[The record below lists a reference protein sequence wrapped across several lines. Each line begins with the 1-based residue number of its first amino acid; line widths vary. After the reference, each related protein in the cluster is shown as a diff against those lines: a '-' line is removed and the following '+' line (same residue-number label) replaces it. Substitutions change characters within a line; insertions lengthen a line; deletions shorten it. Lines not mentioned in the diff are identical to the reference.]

1 MAESIG
7 EIQLDL
13 VVNQG
18 QFNKQMLGISSLA
31 KKTGAALAGAFAIKK
46 IVNFGKECLE
56 LGSDLAEVQNVV
68 DVSFPTMSAKINDF
82 AKGAAASFGLSET
95 MAKKFTG
102 TFGAMA
108 SAFGFTEKESL
119 KMSTALTG
127 LAGDVASF
135 YNISQDEA
143 YTKLKSVFT
152 GETETLKDLGVV
164 MTQTALDS
172 YALANGY
179 GKVTSKMTEQEKVA
193 LRYKFVT
200 EQLTKASGDFARTSD
215 SWANQ
220 TRLLS
225 LQFDSLKASIGQ
237 GLINAFTPIIK
248 VINTVMQKL
257 NVLMERFAQLTGKAF
272 GKQDTED
279 SVSGYEDMAVSADKA
294 ADSAADVGKSAKK
307 AAKEVKN
314 STLSFDKINKLD
326 ANSSSSPDTS
336 FKSGA
341 GAGNVSSIGDGEGAK
356 QSGMLDELKKKINQV
371 GALFAKG
378 FKLGSGNLP
387 QKIKSIKS
395 HLAGIGKS
403 LNDIF
408 TDSQVQAAFTK
419 LVALMI
425 ENAGKITGSIASIG
439 ATMADNLIGG
449 LDIFLQ
455 KNKGRIKQ
463 YLISMFNITGEI
475 STIKANFAM
484 AVADIFSVFG
494 EYDAKSITAS
504 IISIISQAFM
514 GVNELCAKIG
524 RDILNFIT
532 KPIIDNKGSIKDALR
547 NTLKPLSTVFR
558 SLESVSSSTW
568 DKIQSTYDQSVK
580 PLLDSLANG
589 ISGWM
594 KTFLDGYN
602 TYIAPVLATLS
613 EKFKSVMD
621 SSIKPAINAVIGL
634 LGNLIDIVKIFWEN
648 VLQPWVNWC
657 IKNIVPIFAEVFKQA
672 GSIILEAFGGISKVI
687 GGISTILSG
696 ICGIIKGV
704 VQGDWKSAWESAKSI
719 VSGVVTAIKG
729 IFTPVVTIIKAA
741 FAPLI
746 IFFKTLWN
754 SIKNVFTSVPNFFN
768 TKFKGA
774 WNNIR
779 EAFTLENAKKVFG
792 DIWNGIKS
800 VFSNVAGFF
809 ESTFSTAWEKVKGVF
824 SVGSKVFKGIKT
836 GIEIVFKTIVNHL
849 ISGINKVVSTPFNA
863 INGMLNKIHDISVL
877 GKKPFSG
884 LWDKDP
890 LAVPEIPKL
899 ATGGYVKKNT
909 PQLAMI
915 GDNRHQGEVV
925 APEDK
930 LLAMASQAAELSGSG
945 GMTARVVELLE
956 MILSILEKLDLTL
969 YVDGEKLSRNVVRN
983 INRRTSATGHCD
995 IVIR

>member
-1 MAESIG
+1 MSESIG

-248 VINTVMQKL
+248 VINIVMQKL
-257 NVLMERFAQLTGKAF
+257 NVLMEKFAQLTGKAF

-279 SVSGYEDMAVSADKA
+279 SVSGYEDMAVSADQA
-294 ADSAADVGKSAKK
+294 ADSAANVGKSAKK

-356 QSGMLDELKKKINQV
+356 QSGMLEELKKKINQV

-408 TDSQVQAAFTK
+408 TDSQVEVAFTK

-463 YLISMFNITGEI
+463 YLISMFNIAGEI

-634 LGNLIDIVKIFWEN
+634 LGNLIDFVKIFWEN
-648 VLQPWVNWC
+648 VLQPLVNWC
-657 IKNIVPIFAEVFKQA
+657 IKNIVPIFAEVFKTA
-672 GSIILEAFGGISKVI
+672 GSIILEVFGGISKVI
-687 GGISTILSG
+687 GGISNILSG
-696 ICGIIKGV
+696 VCGVFKGE

-719 VSGVVTAIKG
+719 VKASVTTIKE
-729 IFTPVVTIIKAA
+729 IFILAVTVIKTAFTP
-741 FAPLI
+741 LI
-746 IFFKTLWN
+746 TFFKSLWN
-754 SIKNVFTSVPNFFN
+754 SIKNVFSNVANFFS
-768 TKFKGA
+768 TKFTLAVTVIKTTFTA
-774 WNNIR
+774 LITFFKTLWNS
-779 EAFTLENAKKVFG
+779 
-792 DIWNGIKS
+792 IKS

-809 ESTFSTAWEKVKGVF
+809 ESTFSTAWEKVKNVF
-824 SVGSKVFKGIKT
+824 SAGSKVFKGIKS
-836 GIEIVFKTIVNHL
+836 GIETVFKTIVNHL

-930 LLAMASQAAELSGSG
+930 LLAMASQAAELSESG

-956 MILSILEKLDLTL
+956 MILYILEKLDLTL

>member
-46 IVNFGKECLE
+46 IANFGKECLE

-257 NVLMERFAQLTGKAF
+257 NVLMEKFAQLTGKAF

-279 SVSGYEDMAVSADKA
+279 SVSGYEDMAVSADQA
-294 ADSAADVGKSAKK
+294 ADSAANVGKSAKK

-356 QSGMLDELKKKINQV
+356 QSGMLEELKKKINQV

-408 TDSQVQAAFTK
+408 TDSQVEAAFTK

-648 VLQPWVNWC
+648 VLQPLVNWC
-657 IKNIVPIFAEVFKQA
+657 IKNIVPIFAEVFKTA
-672 GSIILEAFGGISKVI
+672 GSIILEVFGGISKVI
-687 GGISTILSG
+687 GGISNILSG
-696 ICGIIKGV
+696 VCGVIKGE

-719 VSGVVTAIKG
+719 VKAVVTTIKE
-729 IFTPVVTIIKAA
+729 IFTLAVTVIKTA
-741 FAPLI
+741 FTPLI
-746 IFFKTLWN
+746 TFFKSIWNSIKNVFSNVANFFSTKFTLAVTVIKTTFTALITFFKTLWN
-754 SIKNVFTSVPNFFN
+754 S
-768 TKFKGA
+768 
-774 WNNIR
+774 
-779 EAFTLENAKKVFG
+779 
-792 DIWNGIKS
+792 IKS

-809 ESTFSTAWEKVKGVF
+809 ESTFSTAWEKVKNVF
-824 SVGSKVFKGIKT
+824 SAGSKVFKGIKS
-836 GIEIVFKTIVNHL
+836 GIETVFKTIVNHL

-956 MILSILEKLDLTL
+956 MILYILEKLDLTL

>member
-1 MAESIG
+1 MSESIG

-257 NVLMERFAQLTGKAF
+257 NVLMEKFAQLTGKAF

-279 SVSGYEDMAVSADKA
+279 SVSGYEDMAVSADQA
-294 ADSAADVGKSAKK
+294 ADSAANVGKSAKK

-341 GAGNVSSIGDGEGAK
+341 GAGNVSSIGEGEGEGAK
-356 QSGMLDELKKKINQV
+356 QSGMLEELKKKINQV

-408 TDSQVQAAFTK
+408 TDSQVEAAFTK

-580 PLLDSLANG
+580 PLFDSLANG

-648 VLQPWVNWC
+648 VLQPLVNWC
-657 IKNIVPIFAEVFKQA
+657 IKNIVPIFAEVFKTA
-672 GSIILEAFGGISKVI
+672 GSIILEVFGGISKVI
-687 GGISTILSG
+687 GGISNILSG
-696 ICGIIKGV
+696 VCGVFKGE

-719 VSGVVTAIKG
+719 VKAVVTTIKE
-729 IFTPVVTIIKAA
+729 IFILAVTVIKTAFTPLITFFKSLWNSIKNVFSNVANFFSTKFTLAVTVIKTTFTA
-741 FAPLI
+741 LI
-746 IFFKTLWN
+746 TFFKTLWN
-754 SIKNVFTSVPNFFN
+754 SIKS
-768 TKFKGA
+768 
-774 WNNIR
+774 
-779 EAFTLENAKKVFG
+779 VFG
-792 DIWNGIKS
+792 
-800 VFSNVAGFF
+800 NVAGFF
-809 ESTFSTAWEKVKGVF
+809 ESTFSTAWEKVKNVF
-824 SVGSKVFKGIKT
+824 SAGSKVFKGIKS
-836 GIEIVFKTIVNHL
+836 GIETVFKTIVNHL

-956 MILSILEKLDLTL
+956 MILYILEKLDLTL

>member
-257 NVLMERFAQLTGKAF
+257 NVLMGKFAQLTGKAF

-279 SVSGYEDMAVSADKA
+279 SVSGYEDMADSADQA
-294 ADSAADVGKSAKK
+294 ANSAANVGKSAKK

-314 STLSFDKINKLD
+314 SVLSFDKINKLD
-326 ANSSSSPDTS
+326 ANSSSDSS
-336 FKSGA
+336 SKSGA
-341 GAGNVSSIGDGEGAK
+341 GTGKVSTVGSGEVTK
-356 QSGMLDELKKKINQV
+356 ESGMLDELKKKINQV

-408 TDSQVQAAFTK
+408 TDSQVQAAFAK

-475 STIKANFAM
+475 STIKTNFAM

-532 KPIIDNKGSIKDALR
+532 KPIIDNKGAIKDALR

-580 PLLDSLANG
+580 PLFDSLANG

-648 VLQPWVNWC
+648 VLQPLVNWC
-657 IKNIVPIFAEVFKQA
+657 IQNIVPIFAEVFKTA
-672 GSIILEAFGGISKVI
+672 GSIILEVFGGISKVI
-687 GGISTILSG
+687 GGISNILSG
-696 ICGIIKGV
+696 VCGVIKGE

-719 VSGVVTAIKG
+719 VKVVVTTIREVFTLAVTVIKTA
-729 IFTPVVTIIKAA
+729 FTP
-741 FAPLI
+741 LI
-746 IFFKTLWN
+746 TFFKSLWN
-754 SIKNVFTSVPNFFN
+754 SIKNVFSNVANFFS
-768 TKFKGA
+768 TKFTLAVTVIKTTFTA
-774 WNNIR
+774 LITFFKTLWNS
-779 EAFTLENAKKVFG
+779 
-792 DIWNGIKS
+792 IKS

-824 SVGSKVFKGIKT
+824 SAGSKVFKGIKS
-836 GIEIVFKTIVNHL
+836 GIETVFKTIVNHL

-956 MILSILEKLDLTL
+956 TILSILEKLDLTL

-983 INRRTSATGHCD
+983 INRRSSATGRCE

>member
-82 AKGAAASFGLSET
+82 AKGAEASFGLSET

-257 NVLMERFAQLTGKAF
+257 NVLMEKFAQLTGKAF

-279 SVSGYEDMAVSADKA
+279 SVSGYEDMAVSADQA
-294 ADSAADVGKSAKK
+294 ADSAANVGKSAKK

-371 GALFAKG
+371 GALFTKG

-463 YLISMFNITGEI
+463 YLISMFNIIGEI

-568 DKIQSTYDQSVK
+568 DKIQSAYDQSVK

-648 VLQPWVNWC
+648 VLQPLVNWC
-657 IKNIVPIFAEVFKQA
+657 IKNIVPIFAEVFKTA
-672 GSIILEAFGGISKVI
+672 GSIILEVFGVISKVI
-687 GGISTILSG
+687 GWISTILSG

-719 VSGVVTAIKG
+719 VKAVVTNIKE
-729 IFTPVVTIIKAA
+729 IFTLAVTVIKTV
-741 FAPLI
+741 FTPLI
-746 IFFKTLWN
+746 TFFKSLWN
-754 SIKNVFTSVPNFFN
+754 SIKNVFSNVANFFS
-768 TKFKGA
+768 TKFTLAVTVIKTTFTA
-774 WNNIR
+774 LITFFKTLWNS
-779 EAFTLENAKKVFG
+779 
-792 DIWNGIKS
+792 IKS

-809 ESTFSTAWEKVKGVF
+809 ESTFSTAWEKVKNVF
-824 SVGSKVFKGIKT
+824 SAGSKVFKGIKS
-836 GIEIVFKTIVNHL
+836 GIETVFKTIVNHL

-956 MILSILEKLDLTL
+956 MILYILEKLDLTL

>member
-179 GKVTSKMTEQEKVA
+179 GKITSKMTEQEKVA

-257 NVLMERFAQLTGKAF
+257 NVLMEKFAQLTGKAF

-279 SVSGYEDMAVSADKA
+279 SVSGYEDMAVSADQA
-294 ADSAADVGKSAKK
+294 ADSAANVGKSAKK

-356 QSGMLDELKKKINQV
+356 QSGMLEELKKKINQV

-408 TDSQVQAAFTK
+408 TDSQVEAAFTK

-648 VLQPWVNWC
+648 VLQPLVNWC
-657 IKNIVPIFAEVFKQA
+657 IKNIVPIFAEVFKTA
-672 GSIILEAFGGISKVI
+672 GSIILEVFGGISKVI
-687 GGISTILSG
+687 GGISNILSG
-696 ICGIIKGV
+696 VCGVIKGE

-719 VSGVVTAIKG
+719 VKAVVTTIKE
-729 IFTPVVTIIKAA
+729 IFTLAVTVIKTA
-741 FAPLI
+741 FTPLI
-746 IFFKTLWN
+746 TFFKSIWNSIKNVFSNVANFFSTKFTLAVTVIKTTFTALITFFKTLWN
-754 SIKNVFTSVPNFFN
+754 S
-768 TKFKGA
+768 
-774 WNNIR
+774 
-779 EAFTLENAKKVFG
+779 
-792 DIWNGIKS
+792 IKS

-809 ESTFSTAWEKVKGVF
+809 ESTFSTAWEKVKNVF
-824 SVGSKVFKGIKT
+824 SAGSKVFKGIKS
-836 GIEIVFKTIVNHL
+836 GIETVFKTIVNHL

-956 MILSILEKLDLTL
+956 MILYILEKLDLTL

>member
-82 AKGAAASFGLSET
+82 AKGAVASFGLSET

-294 ADSAADVGKSAKK
+294 ADSAANVGKSAKK

-314 STLSFDKINKLD
+314 STFSFDKINKLD

-463 YLISMFNITGEI
+463 YLISMFNIIGEI

-568 DKIQSTYDQSVK
+568 DKIQSAYDQSVK

-648 VLQPWVNWC
+648 VLQPLVNWC
-657 IKNIVPIFAEVFKQA
+657 IKNIVPIFAEVFKTA
-672 GSIILEAFGGISKVI
+672 GSIILEVFGGISKVI
-687 GGISTILSG
+687 GGISNILSG
-696 ICGIIKGV
+696 VCGVIKGE

-719 VSGVVTAIKG
+719 VKAVVTTIKE
-729 IFTPVVTIIKAA
+729 IFTLAVTVIKTA
-741 FAPLI
+741 FTPLI
-746 IFFKTLWN
+746 TFFKSLWN
-754 SIKNVFTSVPNFFN
+754 SIKNVFSNVANFFS
-768 TKFKGA
+768 TKFTLAVTVIKTTFTA
-774 WNNIR
+774 LITFFKTLWNS
-779 EAFTLENAKKVFG
+779 
-792 DIWNGIKS
+792 IKS

-809 ESTFSTAWEKVKGVF
+809 ESTFSTAWEKVKNVF
-824 SVGSKVFKGIKT
+824 SAGSKVFKGIKS
-836 GIEIVFKTIVNHL
+836 GIETVFKTIVNHL

-956 MILSILEKLDLTL
+956 MILYILEKLDLTL

>member
-257 NVLMERFAQLTGKAF
+257 NVLMEKFAQLTGKAF

-279 SVSGYEDMAVSADKA
+279 SVSGYEDMAVSADQA
-294 ADSAADVGKSAKK
+294 ADSAANVGKSAKK

-371 GALFAKG
+371 GALFTKG

-463 YLISMFNITGEI
+463 YLISMFNIIGEI

-648 VLQPWVNWC
+648 VLQPLVNWC

-687 GGISTILSG
+687 GGISNILSG
-696 ICGIIKGV
+696 VCGVIKGE

-719 VSGVVTAIKG
+719 VKAVVTTIKE
-729 IFTPVVTIIKAA
+729 IFILAVTVIKTAFTP
-741 FAPLI
+741 LI
-746 IFFKTLWN
+746 TFFKSLWN
-754 SIKNVFTSVPNFFN
+754 SIKNVFSNVANFFS
-768 TKFKGA
+768 TKFTLAVTVIKTTFTA
-774 WNNIR
+774 LITFFKTLWNS
-779 EAFTLENAKKVFG
+779 
-792 DIWNGIKS
+792 IKS

-809 ESTFSTAWEKVKGVF
+809 ESTFSTAWEKVKNVF
-824 SVGSKVFKGIKT
+824 SAGSKVFKGIKS
-836 GIEIVFKTIVNHL
+836 GIETVFKTIVNHL

-956 MILSILEKLDLTL
+956 MILYILEKLDLTL

-983 INRRTSATGHCD
+983 INIRTSATGHCD

>member
-257 NVLMERFAQLTGKAF
+257 NVLMEKFAQLTGKAF

-294 ADSAADVGKSAKK
+294 ADSAANVGKSAKK

-356 QSGMLDELKKKINQV
+356 QSGMLEELKKKINQV

-408 TDSQVQAAFTK
+408 TDSQVEAAFTK

-648 VLQPWVNWC
+648 VLQPLVNWC
-657 IKNIVPIFAEVFKQA
+657 IKNIVPIFAEVFKTA
-672 GSIILEAFGGISKVI
+672 GSIILEVFGGISKVI
-687 GGISTILSG
+687 GGISNILSG
-696 ICGIIKGV
+696 VCGVIKGE

-719 VSGVVTAIKG
+719 VKAVVTTIKE
-729 IFTPVVTIIKAA
+729 IFTLAVTVIKTA
-741 FAPLI
+741 FTPLI
-746 IFFKTLWN
+746 TFFKSLWN
-754 SIKNVFTSVPNFFN
+754 SIKNVFSNVANFFS
-768 TKFKGA
+768 TKFTLAVTVIKTTFTA
-774 WNNIR
+774 LITFFKTLWNS
-779 EAFTLENAKKVFG
+779 
-792 DIWNGIKS
+792 IKS

-809 ESTFSTAWEKVKGVF
+809 ESTFSTAWEKVKNVF
-824 SVGSKVFKGIKT
+824 SAGSKVFKGIKS
-836 GIEIVFKTIVNHL
+836 GIETVFKTIVNHL

-956 MILSILEKLDLTL
+956 MILYILEKLDLTL

>member
-257 NVLMERFAQLTGKAF
+257 NVLMEKFAQLTGKAF

-279 SVSGYEDMAVSADKA
+279 SVSGYEDMAVSADQA
-294 ADSAADVGKSAKK
+294 ADSAANVGKSAKK

-356 QSGMLDELKKKINQV
+356 QSGMLEELKKKINQV

-408 TDSQVQAAFTK
+408 TDSQVEAAFTK

-463 YLISMFNITGEI
+463 YLISMFNIIGEI

-634 LGNLIDIVKIFWEN
+634 LGNLIDFVKIFWEN
-648 VLQPWVNWC
+648 VLQPLVNWC
-657 IKNIVPIFAEVFKQA
+657 IKNIVPIFAEVFKTA
-672 GSIILEAFGGISKVI
+672 GSIILEVFGGISKVI
-687 GGISTILSG
+687 GGISNILSG
-696 ICGIIKGV
+696 VCGVLKGE

-719 VSGVVTAIKG
+719 VKAAVTTIKE
-729 IFTPVVTIIKAA
+729 IFILAVTVIKTAFTP
-741 FAPLI
+741 LI
-746 IFFKTLWN
+746 TFFKSLWN
-754 SIKNVFTSVPNFFN
+754 SIKNVFSNVANFFS
-768 TKFKGA
+768 TKFTLAVTVIKTTFTA
-774 WNNIR
+774 LITFFKTLWNS
-779 EAFTLENAKKVFG
+779 
-792 DIWNGIKS
+792 IKS

-809 ESTFSTAWEKVKGVF
+809 ESTFSTAWEKVKNVF
-824 SVGSKVFKGIKT
+824 SAGSKVFKGIKS
-836 GIEIVFKTIVNHL
+836 GIETVFKTIVNHL

-956 MILSILEKLDLTL
+956 MILYILEKLDLTL

>member
-257 NVLMERFAQLTGKAF
+257 NVLMEKFAQLTGKAF

-279 SVSGYEDMAVSADKA
+279 SVSGYEDMAVSADQA
-294 ADSAADVGKSAKK
+294 ADSAANVGKSAKK

-356 QSGMLDELKKKINQV
+356 QSGMLEELKKKINQV

-408 TDSQVQAAFTK
+408 TDSQVEAAFTK

-463 YLISMFNITGEI
+463 YLISMFNIIGEI

-634 LGNLIDIVKIFWEN
+634 LGNLIDFVKIFWEN
-648 VLQPWVNWC
+648 VLQPLVNWC
-657 IKNIVPIFAEVFKQA
+657 IKNIVPIFAEVFKTA
-672 GSIILEAFGGISKVI
+672 GSIILEVFGGISKVI
-687 GGISTILSG
+687 GGISNILSG
-696 ICGIIKGV
+696 VCGVFKGE

-719 VSGVVTAIKG
+719 VKAAVTTIKE
-729 IFTPVVTIIKAA
+729 IFILAVTVIKTAFTP
-741 FAPLI
+741 LI
-746 IFFKTLWN
+746 TFFKSLWN
-754 SIKNVFTSVPNFFN
+754 SIKNVFSNVANFFS
-768 TKFKGA
+768 TKFTLAVTVIKTTFTA
-774 WNNIR
+774 LITFFKTLWNS
-779 EAFTLENAKKVFG
+779 
-792 DIWNGIKS
+792 IKS

-809 ESTFSTAWEKVKGVF
+809 ESTFSTAWEKVKNVF
-824 SVGSKVFKGIKT
+824 SAGSKVFKGIKS
-836 GIEIVFKTIVNHL
+836 GIETVFKTIVNHL

-956 MILSILEKLDLTL
+956 MILYILEKLDLTL

>member
-108 SAFGFTEKESL
+108 SAFGFTKKESL

-179 GKVTSKMTEQEKVA
+179 GKITSKMTEQEKVA

-257 NVLMERFAQLTGKAF
+257 NVLMEKFAQLTGKAF

-279 SVSGYEDMAVSADKA
+279 SVSGYEDMAVSADQA
-294 ADSAADVGKSAKK
+294 ADSAANVGKSAKK

-356 QSGMLDELKKKINQV
+356 QSGMLEELKKKINQV

-408 TDSQVQAAFTK
+408 TDSQVEAAFTK

-648 VLQPWVNWC
+648 VLQPLVNWC
-657 IKNIVPIFAEVFKQA
+657 IKNIVPIFAEVFKTA
-672 GSIILEAFGGISKVI
+672 GSIILEVFGGISKVI
-687 GGISTILSG
+687 GGISNILSG
-696 ICGIIKGV
+696 VCGVIKGE

-719 VSGVVTAIKG
+719 VKAVVTTIKE
-729 IFTPVVTIIKAA
+729 IFTLAVTVIKTA
-741 FAPLI
+741 FTPLI
-746 IFFKTLWN
+746 TFFKSIWNSIKNVFSNVANFFSTKFTLAVTVIKTTFTALITFFKTLWN
-754 SIKNVFTSVPNFFN
+754 S
-768 TKFKGA
+768 
-774 WNNIR
+774 
-779 EAFTLENAKKVFG
+779 
-792 DIWNGIKS
+792 IKS

-809 ESTFSTAWEKVKGVF
+809 ESTFSTAWEKVKNVF
-824 SVGSKVFKGIKT
+824 SAGSKVFKGIKS
-836 GIEIVFKTIVNHL
+836 GIETVFKTIVNHL

-956 MILSILEKLDLTL
+956 MILYILEKLDLTL

>member
-108 SAFGFTEKESL
+108 SAFGFTGKESL

-257 NVLMERFAQLTGKAF
+257 NVLMEKFAQLTGKAF

-279 SVSGYEDMAVSADKA
+279 SVSGYEDMAVSADQA
-294 ADSAADVGKSAKK
+294 ADSAANVGKSAKK

-371 GALFAKG
+371 GALFTKG

-463 YLISMFNITGEI
+463 YLISMFNIIGEI

-568 DKIQSTYDQSVK
+568 DKIQSAYDQSVK

-648 VLQPWVNWC
+648 VLQPLVNWC
-657 IKNIVPIFAEVFKQA
+657 IKNIVPIFAEVFKTA
-672 GSIILEAFGGISKVI
+672 GSIILEVFGGISKVI
-687 GGISTILSG
+687 GGISNILSG
-696 ICGIIKGV
+696 VCGVIKGE

-719 VSGVVTAIKG
+719 VKAVVTTIKE
-729 IFTPVVTIIKAA
+729 IFTLAVTVIKTA
-741 FAPLI
+741 FTPLI
-746 IFFKTLWN
+746 TFFKSIWNSIKNVFSNVANFFSTKFTLAVTVIKTTFTALITFFKTLWN
-754 SIKNVFTSVPNFFN
+754 S
-768 TKFKGA
+768 
-774 WNNIR
+774 
-779 EAFTLENAKKVFG
+779 
-792 DIWNGIKS
+792 IKS

-809 ESTFSTAWEKVKGVF
+809 ESTFSTAWEKVKNVF
-824 SVGSKVFKGIKT
+824 SAGSKVFKGIKS
-836 GIEIVFKTIVNHL
+836 GIETVFKTIVNHL

-956 MILSILEKLDLTL
+956 MILYILEKLDLTL

>member
-82 AKGAAASFGLSET
+82 AKGAAASFGLSKT

-257 NVLMERFAQLTGKAF
+257 NVLMEKFAQLTGKAF

-279 SVSGYEDMAVSADKA
+279 SVSGYEDMAVSADQA
-294 ADSAADVGKSAKK
+294 ADSADNVGKSAKK

-356 QSGMLDELKKKINQV
+356 QSGMLEELKKKINQV

-648 VLQPWVNWC
+648 VLQPLVNWC
-657 IKNIVPIFAEVFKQA
+657 IKNIVPIFAEVFKTA
-672 GSIILEAFGGISKVI
+672 GSIILEVFGGISKVI
-687 GGISTILSG
+687 GWISTILSG

-719 VSGVVTAIKG
+719 VKAVVTNIKE
-729 IFTPVVTIIKAA
+729 IFTLAVTVIKTV
-741 FAPLI
+741 FTPLI
-746 IFFKTLWN
+746 TFFKSLWN
-754 SIKNVFTSVPNFFN
+754 SIKNVFSNVANFFS
-768 TKFKGA
+768 TKFTLAVTVIKTTFTA
-774 WNNIR
+774 LITFFKTLWNS
-779 EAFTLENAKKVFG
+779 
-792 DIWNGIKS
+792 IKS

-809 ESTFSTAWEKVKGVF
+809 ESTFSTAWEKVKNVF
-824 SVGSKVFKGIKT
+824 SAGSKVFKGIKS
-836 GIEIVFKTIVNHL
+836 GIETVFKTIVNHL

-956 MILSILEKLDLTL
+956 MILYILEKLDLTL

>member
-1 MAESIG
+1 MSESIG

-257 NVLMERFAQLTGKAF
+257 NVLMEKFAQLTGKAF

-294 ADSAADVGKSAKK
+294 ADSAANVGKSAKK

-356 QSGMLDELKKKINQV
+356 QSGMLEELKKKINQV

-648 VLQPWVNWC
+648 VLQPLVNWC
-657 IKNIVPIFAEVFKQA
+657 IKNIVPIFAEVFKTA
-672 GSIILEAFGGISKVI
+672 GSIILEVFGGISKVI
-687 GGISTILSG
+687 GGISNILSG
-696 ICGIIKGV
+696 VCGVIKGE

-719 VSGVVTAIKG
+719 VKAVVTTIKE
-729 IFTPVVTIIKAA
+729 IFTLAVTVIKTA
-741 FAPLI
+741 FTPLI
-746 IFFKTLWN
+746 TFFKSIWNSIKNVFSNVANFFSTKFTLAVTVIKTTFTALITFFKTLWN
-754 SIKNVFTSVPNFFN
+754 S
-768 TKFKGA
+768 
-774 WNNIR
+774 
-779 EAFTLENAKKVFG
+779 
-792 DIWNGIKS
+792 IKS

-809 ESTFSTAWEKVKGVF
+809 ESTFSTAWEKVKNVF
-824 SVGSKVFKGIKT
+824 SAGSKVFKGIKS
-836 GIEIVFKTIVNHL
+836 GIETVFKTIVNHL

-956 MILSILEKLDLTL
+956 MILYILEKLDLTL

>member
-1 MAESIG
+1 MSESIG

-257 NVLMERFAQLTGKAF
+257 NVLMEKFAQLTGKAF

-294 ADSAADVGKSAKK
+294 ADSAANVGKSAKK

-341 GAGNVSSIGDGEGAK
+341 GAGNVSSIGDGEGEGAK
-356 QSGMLDELKKKINQV
+356 QSGMLEELKKKINQV

-408 TDSQVQAAFTK
+408 TDSQVEAAFTK

-648 VLQPWVNWC
+648 VLQPLVNWC
-657 IKNIVPIFAEVFKQA
+657 IKNIVPIFAEVFKTA
-672 GSIILEAFGGISKVI
+672 GSIILEVFGGISKVI
-687 GGISTILSG
+687 GGISNILSG
-696 ICGIIKGV
+696 VCGVLKGE

-719 VSGVVTAIKG
+719 VKAVVTTIKE
-729 IFTPVVTIIKAA
+729 IFILAVTVIKTAFTP
-741 FAPLI
+741 LI
-746 IFFKTLWN
+746 TFFKSLWN
-754 SIKNVFTSVPNFFN
+754 SIKNVFSNVANFFS
-768 TKFKGA
+768 TKFTLAVTVIKTTFTA
-774 WNNIR
+774 LITFFKTLWNS
-779 EAFTLENAKKVFG
+779 
-792 DIWNGIKS
+792 IKS

-809 ESTFSTAWEKVKGVF
+809 ESTFSTAWEKVKNVF
-824 SVGSKVFKGIKT
+824 SAGSKVFKGIKS
-836 GIEIVFKTIVNHL
+836 GIETVFKTIVNHL

-956 MILSILEKLDLTL
+956 MILYILEKLDLTL

>member
-1 MAESIG
+1 
-7 EIQLDL
+7 
-13 VVNQG
+13 
-18 QFNKQMLGISSLA
+18 
-31 KKTGAALAGAFAIKK
+31 
-46 IVNFGKECLE
+46 
-56 LGSDLAEVQNVV
+56 
-68 DVSFPTMSAKINDF
+68 
-82 AKGAAASFGLSET
+82 
-95 MAKKFTG
+95 
-102 TFGAMA
+102 
-108 SAFGFTEKESL
+108 
-119 KMSTALTG
+119 
-127 LAGDVASF
+127 
-135 YNISQDEA
+135 
-143 YTKLKSVFT
+143 
-152 GETETLKDLGVV
+152 
-164 MTQTALDS
+164 
-172 YALANGY
+172 
-179 GKVTSKMTEQEKVA
+179 
-193 LRYKFVT
+193 
-200 EQLTKASGDFARTSD
+200 
-215 SWANQ
+215 
-220 TRLLS
+220 
-225 LQFDSLKASIGQ
+225 
-237 GLINAFTPIIK
+237 
-248 VINTVMQKL
+248 
-257 NVLMERFAQLTGKAF
+257 
-272 GKQDTED
+272 
-279 SVSGYEDMAVSADKA
+279 
-294 ADSAADVGKSAKK
+294 
-307 AAKEVKN
+307 
-314 STLSFDKINKLD
+314 
-326 ANSSSSPDTS
+326 
-336 FKSGA
+336 
-341 GAGNVSSIGDGEGAK
+341 
-356 QSGMLDELKKKINQV
+356 
-371 GALFAKG
+371 
-378 FKLGSGNLP
+378 
-387 QKIKSIKS
+387 
-395 HLAGIGKS
+395 
-403 LNDIF
+403 
-408 TDSQVQAAFTK
+408 
-419 LVALMI
+419 
-425 ENAGKITGSIASIG
+425 
-439 ATMADNLIGG
+439 
-449 LDIFLQ
+449 
-455 KNKGRIKQ
+455 
-463 YLISMFNITGEI
+463 
-475 STIKANFAM
+475 
-484 AVADIFSVFG
+484 
-494 EYDAKSITAS
+494 
-504 IISIISQAFM
+504 M
-514 GVNELCAKIG
+514 G
-524 RDILNFIT
+524 
-532 KPIIDNKGSIKDALR
+532 
-547 NTLKPLSTVFR
+547 
-558 SLESVSSSTW
+558 
-568 DKIQSTYDQSVK
+568 KIQSTYDQSVK

-956 MILSILEKLDLTL
+956 MILYILEKLDLTL

>member
-1 MAESIG
+1 MSESIG

-152 GETETLKDLGVV
+152 GETEALKDLGVV

-257 NVLMERFAQLTGKAF
+257 NVLMEKFAQLTGKAF

-294 ADSAADVGKSAKK
+294 ADSAANVGKSAKK

-356 QSGMLDELKKKINQV
+356 QSGMLEELKKKINQV

-648 VLQPWVNWC
+648 VLQPLVNWC
-657 IKNIVPIFAEVFKQA
+657 IKNIVPIFAEVFKTA
-672 GSIILEAFGGISKVI
+672 GSIILEVFGGISKVI
-687 GGISTILSG
+687 GGISNILSG
-696 ICGIIKGV
+696 VCGVIKGEM
-704 VQGDWKSAWESAKSI
+704 QGDWKSAWESAKSI
-719 VSGVVTAIKG
+719 VKAVVTTIKE
-729 IFTPVVTIIKAA
+729 IFTLAVTVIKTA
-741 FAPLI
+741 FTPLI
-746 IFFKTLWN
+746 TFFKSIWNSIKNVFSNVANFFSTKFTLAVTVIKTTFTALITFFKTLWN
-754 SIKNVFTSVPNFFN
+754 S
-768 TKFKGA
+768 
-774 WNNIR
+774 
-779 EAFTLENAKKVFG
+779 
-792 DIWNGIKS
+792 IKS

-809 ESTFSTAWEKVKGVF
+809 ESTFSTAWEKVKNVF
-824 SVGSKVFKGIKT
+824 SAGSKVFKGIKS
-836 GIEIVFKTIVNHL
+836 GIETVFKTIVNHL

-956 MILSILEKLDLTL
+956 MILYILEKLDLTL

>member
-257 NVLMERFAQLTGKAF
+257 NVLMEKFAQLTGKAF

-279 SVSGYEDMAVSADKA
+279 SVSGYEDMAVSADQA
-294 ADSAADVGKSAKK
+294 ADSAANVGKSAKK

-356 QSGMLDELKKKINQV
+356 QSGMLEELKKKINQV

-648 VLQPWVNWC
+648 VLQPLVNWC
-657 IKNIVPIFAEVFKQA
+657 IKNIVPIFAEVFKTA
-672 GSIILEAFGGISKVI
+672 GSIILEVFGGISKVI
-687 GGISTILSG
+687 GGISNILSG
-696 ICGIIKGV
+696 VCGVIKGE

-719 VSGVVTAIKG
+719 VKAVVTTIKE
-729 IFTPVVTIIKAA
+729 IFTLAVTVIKTA
-741 FAPLI
+741 FTPLI
-746 IFFKTLWN
+746 TFFKSIWNSIKNVFSNVANFFSTKFTLAVTVIKTTFTALITFFKTLWN
-754 SIKNVFTSVPNFFN
+754 S
-768 TKFKGA
+768 
-774 WNNIR
+774 
-779 EAFTLENAKKVFG
+779 
-792 DIWNGIKS
+792 IKS

-809 ESTFSTAWEKVKGVF
+809 ENTFSTAWEKVKNVF
-824 SVGSKVFKGIKT
+824 SAGSKVFKGIKS
-836 GIEIVFKTIVNHL
+836 GIETVFKTIVNHL

-956 MILSILEKLDLTL
+956 MILYILEKLDLTL

>member
-257 NVLMERFAQLTGKAF
+257 NVLMEKFAQLTGKAF

-279 SVSGYEDMAVSADKA
+279 SVSGYEDMAVSADQA
-294 ADSAADVGKSAKK
+294 ADSAANVGKSAKK

-356 QSGMLDELKKKINQV
+356 QSGMLEELKKKINQV

-648 VLQPWVNWC
+648 VLQPLVNWC
-657 IKNIVPIFAEVFKQA
+657 IKNIVPIFAEVFKTA
-672 GSIILEAFGGISKVI
+672 GSIILEVFGGISKVI
-687 GGISTILSG
+687 GGISNILSG
-696 ICGIIKGV
+696 VCGVIKGE

-719 VSGVVTAIKG
+719 VKAVVTTIKE
-729 IFTPVVTIIKAA
+729 IFTLAVTVIKTA
-741 FAPLI
+741 FTPLI
-746 IFFKTLWN
+746 TFFKSIWNSIKNVFSNVANFFSTKFTLAVTVIKTTFTALITFFKTLWN
-754 SIKNVFTSVPNFFN
+754 S
-768 TKFKGA
+768 
-774 WNNIR
+774 
-779 EAFTLENAKKVFG
+779 
-792 DIWNGIKS
+792 IKS

-809 ESTFSTAWEKVKGVF
+809 ESTFSTAWEKVKNVF
-824 SVGSKVFKGIKT
+824 SAGSKVFKGIKS
-836 GIEIVFKTIVNHL
+836 GIETVFKTIVNHL

-956 MILSILEKLDLTL
+956 MILYILEKLDLTL

>member
-1 MAESIG
+1 MSESIG

-257 NVLMERFAQLTGKAF
+257 NVLMEKFAQLTGKAF

-294 ADSAADVGKSAKK
+294 ADSAANVGKSAKK

-356 QSGMLDELKKKINQV
+356 QSGMLEELKKKINQV

-463 YLISMFNITGEI
+463 YLISMFNITSEI

-648 VLQPWVNWC
+648 VLQPLVNWC
-657 IKNIVPIFAEVFKQA
+657 IKNIVPIFAEVFKTA
-672 GSIILEAFGGISKVI
+672 GSIILEVFGGISKVI
-687 GGISTILSG
+687 GGISNILSG
-696 ICGIIKGV
+696 VCGVIKGE

-719 VSGVVTAIKG
+719 VKAVVTTIKE
-729 IFTPVVTIIKAA
+729 IFTLAVTVIKTA
-741 FAPLI
+741 FTPLI
-746 IFFKTLWN
+746 TFFKSIWNSIKNVFSNVANFFSTKFTLAVTVIKTTFTALITFFKTLWN
-754 SIKNVFTSVPNFFN
+754 S
-768 TKFKGA
+768 
-774 WNNIR
+774 
-779 EAFTLENAKKVFG
+779 
-792 DIWNGIKS
+792 IKS

-809 ESTFSTAWEKVKGVF
+809 ESTFSTAWEKVKNVF
-824 SVGSKVFKGIKT
+824 SAGSKVFKGIKS
-836 GIEIVFKTIVNHL
+836 GIETVFKTIVNHL

-956 MILSILEKLDLTL
+956 MILYILEKLDLTL

>member
-257 NVLMERFAQLTGKAF
+257 NVLMEKFAQLTGKAF

-279 SVSGYEDMAVSADKA
+279 SVSGYEDMAVSADQA
-294 ADSAADVGKSAKK
+294 ADSAANVGKSAKK

-371 GALFAKG
+371 GALFTKG

-463 YLISMFNITGEI
+463 YLISMFNIIGEI

-648 VLQPWVNWC
+648 VLQPLVNWC

-687 GGISTILSG
+687 GGISNILSG
-696 ICGIIKGV
+696 VCGVIKGE

-719 VSGVVTAIKG
+719 VKAVVTTIKE
-729 IFTPVVTIIKAA
+729 IFILAVTVIKTAFTP
-741 FAPLI
+741 LI
-746 IFFKTLWN
+746 TFFKSLWN
-754 SIKNVFTSVPNFFN
+754 SIKNVFSNVANFFS
-768 TKFKGA
+768 TKFTLAVTVIKTTFTA
-774 WNNIR
+774 LITFFKTLWNS
-779 EAFTLENAKKVFG
+779 
-792 DIWNGIKS
+792 IKS

-809 ESTFSTAWEKVKGVF
+809 ESTFSTAWEKVKNVF
-824 SVGSKVFKGIKT
+824 SAGSKVFKGIKS
-836 GIEIVFKTIVNHL
+836 GIETVFKTIVNHL

-956 MILSILEKLDLTL
+956 MILYILEKLDLTL

>member
-18 QFNKQMLGISSLA
+18 QFNKQMLGISCLA

-68 DVSFPTMSAKINDF
+68 DVSFPTMSAKVNEF

-102 TFGAMA
+102 TFGAMS

-200 EQLTKASGDFARTSD
+200 EQLTKASGDFTRTSD

-257 NVLMERFAQLTGKAF
+257 NALMEKFAQLTGKAF

-279 SVSGYEDMAVSADKA
+279 SVSGYEDMADSADQVA
-294 ADSAADVGKSAKK
+294 NSAANVGKSAKK

-314 STLSFDKINKLD
+314 SVLSFDKINKLD
-326 ANSSSSPDTS
+326 ANSSSDSS
-336 FKSGA
+336 SKSGA
-341 GAGNVSSIGDGEGAK
+341 GTGKVSTVGSGEVTK
-356 QSGMLDELKKKINQV
+356 ESGMLDELKKKINQV

-408 TDSQVQAAFTK
+408 TDSQVQAAFAK

-463 YLISMFNITGEI
+463 YLISMFNIAGEI

-504 IISIISQAFM
+504 TISIISQAFM
-514 GVNELCAKIG
+514 GLNEICAKIG

-532 KPIIDNKGSIKDALR
+532 KPIVDNKGAIKDALR
-547 NTLKPLSTVFR
+547 NTLKPLATVFR

-580 PLLDSLANG
+580 PLFDSLANG

-613 EKFKSVMD
+613 EKFKSVMN

-648 VLQPWVNWC
+648 VLQPLVNWC
-657 IKNIVPIFAEVFKQA
+657 IQNIVPIFAEVFKTA

-696 ICGIIKGV
+696 ICGIIKGI
-704 VQGDWKSAWESAKSI
+704 VQGNWKSAWESAKSI

-729 IFTPVVTIIKAA
+729 MFTLAVTVIKTVFTP
-741 FAPLI
+741 LI
-746 IFFKTLWN
+746 TFFKSIWN
-754 SIKNVFTSVPNFFN
+754 SIKNVFSSVANFFS

-774 WNNIR
+774 WNKIR

-792 DIWNGIKS
+792 DIWDGIKS

-824 SVGSKVFKGIKT
+824 SAGSKVFKGIKS
-836 GIEIVFKTIVNHL
+836 GIETVFKTIVNHL

-930 LLAMASQAAELSGSG
+930 LLAMASQAAALSGSD
-945 GMTARVVELLE
+945 GMTTKVVELLE
-956 MILSILEKLDLTL
+956 QILAILERLDLTIYL
-969 YVDGEKLSRNVVRN
+969 DGEKLSRNVVKN
-983 INRRTSATGHCD
+983 INKRTSARGHCE

>member
-257 NVLMERFAQLTGKAF
+257 NVLMEKFAQLTGKAF

-294 ADSAADVGKSAKK
+294 ADSAANVGKSAKK

-341 GAGNVSSIGDGEGAK
+341 GAGNVSSIGDGEGEGAK

-408 TDSQVQAAFTK
+408 TDSQVEAAFTK

-648 VLQPWVNWC
+648 VLQPLVNWC
-657 IKNIVPIFAEVFKQA
+657 IKNIVPIFAEVFKTA
-672 GSIILEAFGGISKVI
+672 GSIILEVFGVISKVI
-687 GGISTILSG
+687 GWISTILSG

-719 VSGVVTAIKG
+719 VKAVVTNIKE
-729 IFTPVVTIIKAA
+729 IFTLAVTVIKTV
-741 FAPLI
+741 FTPLI
-746 IFFKTLWN
+746 TFFKSLWN
-754 SIKNVFTSVPNFFN
+754 SIKNVFSNVANFFS
-768 TKFKGA
+768 TKFTLAVTVIKTTFTA
-774 WNNIR
+774 LITFFKTLWNS
-779 EAFTLENAKKVFG
+779 
-792 DIWNGIKS
+792 IKS

-809 ESTFSTAWEKVKGVF
+809 ESTFSTAWEKVKNVF
-824 SVGSKVFKGIKT
+824 SAGSKVFKGIKS
-836 GIEIVFKTIVNHL
+836 GIETVFKTIVNHL

-956 MILSILEKLDLTL
+956 MILYILEKLDLTL

>member
-1 MAESIG
+1 MLLVKLIEPPCTERYARWCERSGNLVKFPSYSI
-7 EIQLDL
+7 
-13 VVNQG
+13 
-18 QFNKQMLGISSLA
+18 
-31 KKTGAALAGAFAIKK
+31 
-46 IVNFGKECLE
+46 
-56 LGSDLAEVQNVV
+56 
-68 DVSFPTMSAKINDF
+68 
-82 AKGAAASFGLSET
+82 
-95 MAKKFTG
+95 
-102 TFGAMA
+102 
-108 SAFGFTEKESL
+108 
-119 KMSTALTG
+119 
-127 LAGDVASF
+127 
-135 YNISQDEA
+135 
-143 YTKLKSVFT
+143 
-152 GETETLKDLGVV
+152 
-164 MTQTALDS
+164 
-172 YALANGY
+172 ALANGY

-257 NVLMERFAQLTGKAF
+257 NVLMEKFAQLTGKAF

-294 ADSAADVGKSAKK
+294 ADSAANVGKSAKK

-356 QSGMLDELKKKINQV
+356 QSGMLEELKKKINQV

-648 VLQPWVNWC
+648 VLQPLVNWC
-657 IKNIVPIFAEVFKQA
+657 IKNIVPIFAEVFKTA
-672 GSIILEAFGGISKVI
+672 GSIILEVFGGISKVI
-687 GGISTILSG
+687 GGISNILSG
-696 ICGIIKGV
+696 VCGVIKGE

-719 VSGVVTAIKG
+719 VKAVVTTIKE
-729 IFTPVVTIIKAA
+729 IFTLAVTVIKTA
-741 FAPLI
+741 FTPLI
-746 IFFKTLWN
+746 TFFKSIWNSIKNVFSNVANFFSTKFTLAVTVIKTTFTALITFFKTLWN
-754 SIKNVFTSVPNFFN
+754 S
-768 TKFKGA
+768 
-774 WNNIR
+774 
-779 EAFTLENAKKVFG
+779 
-792 DIWNGIKS
+792 IKS

-809 ESTFSTAWEKVKGVF
+809 ESTFSTAWEKVKNVF
-824 SVGSKVFKGIKT
+824 SAGSKVFKGIKS
-836 GIEIVFKTIVNHL
+836 GIETVFKTIVNHL

-956 MILSILEKLDLTL
+956 MILYILEKLDLTL

>member
-257 NVLMERFAQLTGKAF
+257 NVLMEKFAQLTGKAF

-279 SVSGYEDMAVSADKA
+279 SVSGYEDMAVSADQA
-294 ADSAADVGKSAKK
+294 ADSAANVGKSAKK

-371 GALFAKG
+371 GALFTKG

-463 YLISMFNITGEI
+463 YLISMFNIIGEI

-648 VLQPWVNWC
+648 VLQPLVNWC

-687 GGISTILSG
+687 GGISNILSG
-696 ICGIIKGV
+696 VCGVIKGE

-719 VSGVVTAIKG
+719 VKAVVTTIKE
-729 IFTPVVTIIKAA
+729 IFILAVTVIKTAFTP
-741 FAPLI
+741 LI
-746 IFFKTLWN
+746 TFFKSLWN
-754 SIKNVFTSVPNFFN
+754 SIKNVFSNVANFFS
-768 TKFKGA
+768 TKFTLAVTVIKTTFTPLITFFKSL
-774 WNNIR
+774 WNS
-779 EAFTLENAKKVFG
+779 
-792 DIWNGIKS
+792 IKS

-809 ESTFSTAWEKVKGVF
+809 ESTFSTAWEKVKNVF
-824 SVGSKVFKGIKT
+824 SAGSKVFKGIKS
-836 GIEIVFKTIVNHL
+836 GIETVFKTIVNHL

-956 MILSILEKLDLTL
+956 MILYILEKLDLTL

>member
-294 ADSAADVGKSAKK
+294 ADSAANVGKSAKK
-307 AAKEVKN
+307 AVKEVKN
-314 STLSFDKINKLD
+314 STFSFDKINKLD

-356 QSGMLDELKKKINQV
+356 QSGMLEELKKKINQV

-648 VLQPWVNWC
+648 VLQPLVNWC
-657 IKNIVPIFAEVFKQA
+657 IKNIVPIFAEVFKTA
-672 GSIILEAFGGISKVI
+672 GSIILEVFGGISKVI
-687 GGISTILSG
+687 GGISNILSG
-696 ICGIIKGV
+696 VCGVIKGE

-719 VSGVVTAIKG
+719 VKAVVTTIKE
-729 IFTPVVTIIKAA
+729 IFTLAVTVIKTA
-741 FAPLI
+741 FTPLI
-746 IFFKTLWN
+746 TFFKSIWNSIKNVFSNVANFFSTKFTLAVTVIKTTFTALITFFKTLWN
-754 SIKNVFTSVPNFFN
+754 S
-768 TKFKGA
+768 
-774 WNNIR
+774 
-779 EAFTLENAKKVFG
+779 
-792 DIWNGIKS
+792 IKS

-809 ESTFSTAWEKVKGVF
+809 ESTFSTAWEKVKNVF
-824 SVGSKVFKGIKT
+824 SAGSKVFKGIKS
-836 GIEIVFKTIVNHL
+836 GIETVFKTIVNHL

-956 MILSILEKLDLTL
+956 MILYILEKLDLTL

>member
-1 MAESIG
+1 MSESIG

-13 VVNQG
+13 VINQG

-200 EQLTKASGDFARTSD
+200 EQLTKASGDFTRTSD

-248 VINTVMQKL
+248 VINTVLQKL
-257 NVLMERFAQLTGKAF
+257 NVLMQKFAQLTGKAF

-279 SVSGYEDMAVSADKA
+279 SVSGYEDMADSANQA
-294 ADSAADVGKSAKK
+294 ADSATNVGKSAKK

-463 YLISMFNITGEI
+463 YLISMFNIIGEI

-648 VLQPWVNWC
+648 VLQPVVNWC
-657 IKNIVPIFAEVFKQA
+657 IKNIVPIFAEVFKTA
-672 GSIILEAFGGISKVI
+672 GSIILEVFGGISKVI
-687 GGISTILSG
+687 GGISNILSG
-696 ICGIIKGV
+696 VCGVFKGEM
-704 VQGDWKSAWESAKSI
+704 QGDWKSAWESAKSI
-719 VSGVVTAIKG
+719 VKASVTTIKE
-729 IFTPVVTIIKAA
+729 IFTLAVTVIKTA
-741 FAPLI
+741 FTPLI
-746 IFFKTLWN
+746 TFFKSLWN
-754 SIKNVFTSVPNFFN
+754 SIKNVFSNVANFFS
-768 TKFKGA
+768 TKFTLAVTVIKTTFTA
-774 WNNIR
+774 LITFFKTLWNS
-779 EAFTLENAKKVFG
+779 
-792 DIWNGIKS
+792 IKS

-809 ESTFSTAWEKVKGVF
+809 ESTFSTAWEKVKNVF
-824 SVGSKVFKGIKT
+824 SAGSKVFKGIKS

-899 ATGGYVKKNT
+899 ATGCYVKKNT

-956 MILSILEKLDLTL
+956 MILYILEKLDLTL

>member
-257 NVLMERFAQLTGKAF
+257 NVLMEKFAQLTGKAF

-294 ADSAADVGKSAKK
+294 ADSAANVGKSAKK

-356 QSGMLDELKKKINQV
+356 QSGMLEELKKKINQV

-408 TDSQVQAAFTK
+408 TDSQVEAAFTK

-648 VLQPWVNWC
+648 VLQPLVNWC
-657 IKNIVPIFAEVFKQA
+657 IKNIVPIFAEVFKTA
-672 GSIILEAFGGISKVI
+672 GSIILEVFGGISKVI
-687 GGISTILSG
+687 GGISNILSG
-696 ICGIIKGV
+696 VCGVIKGE

-719 VSGVVTAIKG
+719 VKAVVTTIKE
-729 IFTPVVTIIKAA
+729 IFTLAVTVIKTA
-741 FAPLI
+741 FTPLI
-746 IFFKTLWN
+746 TFFKSLWN
-754 SIKNVFTSVPNFFN
+754 SIKNVFSNVANFFS
-768 TKFKGA
+768 TKFTLAVTVIKTTFTVLITFFKTL
-774 WNNIR
+774 WNS
-779 EAFTLENAKKVFG
+779 
-792 DIWNGIKS
+792 IKS

-809 ESTFSTAWEKVKGVF
+809 ESTFSTAWEKVKNVF
-824 SVGSKVFKGIKT
+824 SAGSKVFKGIKS
-836 GIEIVFKTIVNHL
+836 GIETVFKTIVNHL

-956 MILSILEKLDLTL
+956 MILYILEKLDLTL

>member
-1 MAESIG
+1 MPESVG
-7 EIQLDL
+7 EIGLDL

-18 QFNKQMLGISSLA
+18 QFSKQMSGITSLA
-31 KKTGAALAGAFAIKK
+31 KKASAALAGAFAIKK
-46 IVNFGKECLE
+46 IVEFGKECLE

-68 DVSFPTMSAKINDF
+68 DVSFPTMSAKINEF

-257 NVLMERFAQLTGKAF
+257 NALMEKFAQLTGKAF
-272 GKQDTED
+272 GKQETED
-279 SVSGYEDMAVSADKA
+279 SVSGYENM
-294 ADSAADVGKSAKK
+294 ADSADQAANSAANVGKSAKK

-314 STLSFDKINKLD
+314 SILPFDKINKLD
-326 ANSSSSPDTS
+326 ANSSSDSS
-336 FKSGA
+336 SKSGA
-341 GAGNVSSIGDGEGAK
+341 GSGKVYSAGSGEGTK
-356 QSGMLDELKKKINQV
+356 ESGMLDELKKKINQV

-408 TDSQVQAAFTK
+408 TDSQVQAAFAK

-463 YLISMFNITGEI
+463 YLISMFNIAGEI

-504 IISIISQAFM
+504 TISIISQAFM

-532 KPIIDNKGSIKDALR
+532 KPIIDNKGAIKDALR
-547 NTLKPLSTVFR
+547 NTLKPLATVFR

-580 PLLDSLANG
+580 PLFDSMANG

-602 TYIAPVLATLS
+602 TYIAPALATLS

-621 SSIKPAINAVIGL
+621 SSVKPAINAVIEL

-648 VLQPWVNWC
+648 VLQPLVNWC
-657 IKNIVPIFAEVFKQA
+657 IQNIIPLFAEVFKQA
-672 GSIILEAFGGISKVI
+672 GSIIFEAFGGISKVI

-696 ICGIIKGV
+696 VCGIIKGI
-704 VQGDWKSAWESAKSI
+704 VQGNWKSAWESAKSI
-719 VSGVVTAIKG
+719 VKGVVTAIKG
-729 IFTPVVTIIKAA
+729 IFTLAVTAIKTV
-741 FAPLI
+741 FTPLI
-746 IFFKTLWN
+746 TFFKSLWN
-754 SIKNVFTSVPNFFN
+754 SIKNVFSSVANFFS

-774 WNNIR
+774 WNKIR

-824 SVGSKVFKGIKT
+824 SAGSKVFKGIKS
-836 GIEIVFKTIVNHL
+836 GIETVFKTIVNHL

-956 MILSILEKLDLTL
+956 TILSILEKLDLTL

-983 INRRTSATGHCD
+983 INRRSSATGRCE

>member
-1 MAESIG
+1 MSESIG

-257 NVLMERFAQLTGKAF
+257 NVLMEKFAQLTGKAF

-279 SVSGYEDMAVSADKA
+279 SVSGYEDMAASADQA
-294 ADSAADVGKSAKK
+294 ADSAANVGKSAKK

-356 QSGMLDELKKKINQV
+356 QSGMLEELKKKINQV

-408 TDSQVQAAFTK
+408 TDSQVEAAFTK

-463 YLISMFNITGEI
+463 YLISMFNIAGEI

-648 VLQPWVNWC
+648 VLQPLVNWC

-672 GSIILEAFGGISKVI
+672 GSIILEVFGVISKVI
-687 GGISTILSG
+687 GWISTILSG

-719 VSGVVTAIKG
+719 VKAVVTNIKE
-729 IFTPVVTIIKAA
+729 IFTLAVTVIKTV
-741 FAPLI
+741 FTPLI
-746 IFFKTLWN
+746 TFFKSLWN
-754 SIKNVFTSVPNFFN
+754 SIKNVFSNVANFFS
-768 TKFKGA
+768 TKFTLAVTVIKTTFTA
-774 WNNIR
+774 LITFFKTLWNS
-779 EAFTLENAKKVFG
+779 
-792 DIWNGIKS
+792 IKS

-809 ESTFSTAWEKVKGVF
+809 ESTFSTAWEKVKNVF
-824 SVGSKVFKGIKT
+824 SAGSKVFKGIKS
-836 GIEIVFKTIVNHL
+836 GIETVFKTIVNHL

-956 MILSILEKLDLTL
+956 MILYILEKLDLTL

>member
-1 MAESIG
+1 MSESIG

-294 ADSAADVGKSAKK
+294 ADSAANVGKSAKK

-341 GAGNVSSIGDGEGAK
+341 GAGNVSSIGDGEGEGAK
-356 QSGMLDELKKKINQV
+356 QSGMLEELKKKINQV

-408 TDSQVQAAFTK
+408 TDSQVEAAFTK

-463 YLISMFNITGEI
+463 HLISMFNIAGEI

-504 IISIISQAFM
+504 TISIISQAFM

-648 VLQPWVNWC
+648 VLQPLVNWC

-687 GGISTILSG
+687 GGISNILSG
-696 ICGIIKGV
+696 VCGVIKGE

-719 VSGVVTAIKG
+719 VKAVVTTIKE
-729 IFTPVVTIIKAA
+729 IFTLAVTVIKTA
-741 FAPLI
+741 FTPLI
-746 IFFKTLWN
+746 TFFKSIWNSIKNVFSNVANFFSTKFTLAVTVIKTTFTALITFFKTLWN
-754 SIKNVFTSVPNFFN
+754 S
-768 TKFKGA
+768 
-774 WNNIR
+774 
-779 EAFTLENAKKVFG
+779 
-792 DIWNGIKS
+792 IKS

-809 ESTFSTAWEKVKGVF
+809 ESTFSTAWEKVKNVF
-824 SVGSKVFKGIKT
+824 SAGSKVFKGIKS
-836 GIEIVFKTIVNHL
+836 GIETVFKTIVNHL

-956 MILSILEKLDLTL
+956 MILYILEKLDLTL

>member
-68 DVSFPTMSAKINDF
+68 DVSFPTMSAKINEF

-257 NVLMERFAQLTGKAF
+257 NALMEKFAQLTGKAF
-272 GKQDTED
+272 GKQETED
-279 SVSGYEDMAVSADKA
+279 SVSGYEDMADSADQA
-294 ADSAADVGKSAKK
+294 ANSAANVGKSAKK

-326 ANSSSSPDTS
+326 ANSSSDSS
-336 FKSGA
+336 SKSGT
-341 GAGNVSSIGDGEGAK
+341 GAGKVSSAGSGEGTK
-356 QSGMLDELKKKINQV
+356 ESGMLDELKKKINQV

-408 TDSQVQAAFTK
+408 TDSQVQAAFAK

-425 ENAGKITGSIASIG
+425 ENVGKITGSIASIG

-455 KNKGRIKQ
+455 KNKVRIKQ

-532 KPIIDNKGSIKDALR
+532 KPIIDNKGAIKDALR

-580 PLLDSLANG
+580 PLFDSLANG

-648 VLQPWVNWC
+648 VLQPLVNWC
-657 IKNIVPIFAEVFKQA
+657 IQNIVPIFAEVFKTA

-696 ICGIIKGV
+696 ICGIIKGI
-704 VQGDWKSAWESAKSI
+704 VQGNWKSAWESAKSI

-729 IFTPVVTIIKAA
+729 MFTLAVTVIKTAFTP
-741 FAPLI
+741 LI
-746 IFFKTLWN
+746 TFFKSLWN
-754 SIKNVFTSVPNFFN
+754 SIKNVFSSVANFFS
-768 TKFKGA
+768 TKFTLAVTVIKTTFTA
-774 WNNIR
+774 LIAFFKSLWNS
-779 EAFTLENAKKVFG
+779 
-792 DIWNGIKS
+792 IKS

-809 ESTFSTAWEKVKGVF
+809 ESTFSTAWEKVKNVF
-824 SVGSKVFKGIKT
+824 SAGSTVFKGIKS
-836 GIEIVFKTIVNHL
+836 GIETVFKTIVNHL

-890 LAVPEIPKL
+890 VAVPEIPKL

-930 LLAMASQAAELSGSG
+930 LLAMANQAAELSGSG
-945 GMTARVVELLE
+945 GMTTRVVELLE
-956 MILSILEKLDLTL
+956 TILSILEKLDLTL
-969 YVDGEKLSRNVVRN
+969 YVDGEKLSRNVVKN
-983 INRRTSATGHCD
+983 INKRTSATGHCD

>member
-257 NVLMERFAQLTGKAF
+257 NVLMEKFAQLTGKAF

-294 ADSAADVGKSAKK
+294 ADSAANVGKSAKK

-356 QSGMLDELKKKINQV
+356 QSGMLEELKKKINQV

-408 TDSQVQAAFTK
+408 TDSQVEAAFTK

-547 NTLKPLSTVFR
+547 NTLKPLSTVFH

-648 VLQPWVNWC
+648 VLQPLVNWC
-657 IKNIVPIFAEVFKQA
+657 IKNIVPIFAEVFKTA
-672 GSIILEAFGGISKVI
+672 GSIILEVFGGISKVI
-687 GGISTILSG
+687 GGISNILSG
-696 ICGIIKGV
+696 VCGVIKGE

-719 VSGVVTAIKG
+719 VKAVVTTIKE
-729 IFTPVVTIIKAA
+729 IFTLAVTVIKTA
-741 FAPLI
+741 FTPLI
-746 IFFKTLWN
+746 TFFKSLWN
-754 SIKNVFTSVPNFFN
+754 SIKNVFSNVANFFS
-768 TKFKGA
+768 TKFTLAVTVIKTTFTA
-774 WNNIR
+774 LITFFKTLWNS
-779 EAFTLENAKKVFG
+779 
-792 DIWNGIKS
+792 IKS

-809 ESTFSTAWEKVKGVF
+809 ESTFSTAWEKVKNVF
-824 SVGSKVFKGIKT
+824 SAGSKVFKGIKS
-836 GIEIVFKTIVNHL
+836 GIETVFKTIVNHL

-956 MILSILEKLDLTL
+956 MILYILEKLDLTL

>member
-1 MAESIG
+1 MSESIG

-294 ADSAADVGKSAKK
+294 ADSAANVGKSAKK

-341 GAGNVSSIGDGEGAK
+341 GAGNVSSIGDGEGEGAK
-356 QSGMLDELKKKINQV
+356 QSGMLEELKKKINQV

-408 TDSQVQAAFTK
+408 TDSQVEAAFTK

-463 YLISMFNITGEI
+463 YLISMFNIAGEI

-504 IISIISQAFM
+504 TISIISQAFM

-648 VLQPWVNWC
+648 VLQPLVNWC

-687 GGISTILSG
+687 GGISNILSG
-696 ICGIIKGV
+696 VCGVFKGE

-719 VSGVVTAIKG
+719 VKAVVTTIKE
-729 IFTPVVTIIKAA
+729 IFTLAVTVIKTA
-741 FAPLI
+741 FTPLI
-746 IFFKTLWN
+746 TFFKSIWNSIKNVFSNVANFFSTKFTLAVTVIKTTFTALITFFKTLWN
-754 SIKNVFTSVPNFFN
+754 S
-768 TKFKGA
+768 
-774 WNNIR
+774 
-779 EAFTLENAKKVFG
+779 
-792 DIWNGIKS
+792 IKS

-809 ESTFSTAWEKVKGVF
+809 ESTFSTAWEKVKNVF
-824 SVGSKVFKGIKT
+824 SAGSKVFKGIKS
-836 GIEIVFKTIVNHL
+836 GIETVFKTIVNHL

-956 MILSILEKLDLTL
+956 MILYILEKLDLTL